1 MSSCTLTNPA
11 AIKGR
16 RMCGLVAAAAGLSLS
31 GCERIN
37 PRAKWRLGLS
47 SPHETEILNEFYA
60 DMRREMQS
68 LSGAEL
74 FIVDAADDVVK
85 QLTDIEAFV
94 AQRFDGTFFLVPSSE
109 GLEGIVARGV
119 SGGTYMF
126 NHSPSPVTGCTQNV
140 VLDQYSAGYKLGEY
154 AARWIVTKHDG
165 HSRVGL
171 LTNRSDP
178 ELAERSRGLR
188 DGVLKNA
195 PAGVIAGEAEANT
208 VMAGA
213 SGAANLLQAYPDI
226 KALLAFADDPG
237 YGAYTA
243 ALEAGRTQPEE
254 FLVGSADGTQLVLDK
269 ISEGGIYQCCVSF
282 LFPYSATQWMR
293 DMLRCLRSEKVP
305 PTRIMGS
312 RVVTRDS
319 LKEYLDIAG
328 TPLALKNQKY
338 HRDQSVMRYSDRR
351 LTTPRS

>member
-1 MSSCTLTNPA
+1 MSSYTLTNPA
-11 AIKGR
+11 AINRR
-16 RMCGLVAAAAGLSLS
+16 RMCGLVASAAGLSLTGCS
-31 GCERIN
+31 GIR

-60 DMRREMQS
+60 DMRREMAS
-68 LSGAEL
+68 VSGTEL

-94 AQRFDGTFFLVPSSE
+94 AQRFDGIFFLVPSSD
-109 GLEGIVARGV
+109 GLEDIVARGIN
-119 SGGTYMF
+119 GGTYMF

-140 VLDQYSAGYKLGEY
+140 VLDQYNAGYKLGEY
-154 AARWIVTKHDG
+154 AARWIVTKHAG
-165 HSRVGL
+165 RSKVGL

-188 DGVLKNA
+188 DGVANNA
-195 PAGVIAGEAEANT
+195 PAEVIAGEAEANT

-213 SGAANLLQAYPDI
+213 SGAANLLQAHPDI
-226 KALLAFADDPG
+226 RALLAFADDPG

-243 ALEAGRTQPEE
+243 ALEAGRTQPEQ
-254 FLVGSADGTQLVLDK
+254 FLVGSADGTQLVLDR
-269 ISEGGIYQCCVSF
+269 IAEGGIYQCCVSF

-293 DMLRCLRSEKVP
+293 DMLRCLRHEEVP

-312 RVVTRDS
+312 RVVTRES
-319 LKEYLDIAG
+319 LKEYLRIAAK
-328 TPLALKNQKY
+328 PLAPENQKY
-338 HRDQSVMRYSDRR
+338 YRDRSIMRYSDQR
-351 LTTPRS
+351 LTTPQS